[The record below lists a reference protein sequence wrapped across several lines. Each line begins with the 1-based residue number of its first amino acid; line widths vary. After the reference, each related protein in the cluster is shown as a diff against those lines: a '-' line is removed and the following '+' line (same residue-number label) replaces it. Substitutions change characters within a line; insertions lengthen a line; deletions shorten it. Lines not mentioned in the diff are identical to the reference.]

1 MEFVLLIAGNWK
13 LNCNIEEATNLSSL
27 IIKYLVNKQLNC
39 DIAIFPNHICLDS
52 VSKIVKNSI
61 LSLGAQDCSM
71 HKSGAYTG
79 DVSANMLFDTGCK
92 YVIVGHSERR
102 MEKLESNKDILCKA
116 NSALDSNLIPIIC
129 VGEDSKSR
137 DNGTALEVIKKQ
149 LDESVPKNIH
159 KNNCVLA
166 YEPIWAIGSGKIPDN
181 SSINEMLNMIKEWL
195 SNNKMDNSI
204 KVLYGGSVNKANA
217 EEIFSCSNLGGL
229 LIGGVSLKAEE
240 FSEICLMVN

>member
-1 MEFVLLIAGNWK
+1 MLIAGNWK

-102 MEKLESNKDILCKA
+102 IGKLESNNDILSKA
-116 NSALDSNLIPIIC
+116 NNALESNLIPIIC
-129 VGEDSKSR
+129 VGENAKDR
-137 DNGTALEVIKKQ
+137 EDGRALEVIKKQ
-149 LDESVPKNIH
+149 LDESVPKNSN
-159 KNNCVLA
+159 KNNCILA
-166 YEPIWAIGSGKIPDN
+166 YEPIWAIGSGRIPDN
-181 SSINEMLNMIKEWL
+181 SSINEMLNMIKGWL
-195 SNNKMDNSI
+195 SNNKIDNSI
-204 KVLYGGSVNKANA
+204 NILYGGSVNKNNA
-217 EEIFSCSNLGGL
+217 KEIFSCINLGGL
-229 LIGGVSLKAEE
+229 LIGGVSLKPEE
-240 FSEICLMVN
+240 FSEICLMAN

>member
-1 MEFVLLIAGNWK
+1 MLIAGNWK

-27 IIKYLVNKQLNC
+27 IIKHLVNKKVNC
-39 DIAIFPNHICLDS
+39 DIAIFPSHICLDS
-52 VSKIVKNSI
+52 VNKIVKNSI

-102 MEKLESNKDILCKA
+102 LEKLESNKDILCKA

-137 DNGTALEVIKKQ
+137 DDGKALEVIKKQ

-159 KNNCVLA
+159 K
-166 YEPIWAIGSGKIPDN
+166 K
-181 SSINEMLNMIKEWL
+181 
-195 SNNKMDNSI
+195 
-204 KVLYGGSVNKANA
+204 
-217 EEIFSCSNLGGL
+217 
-229 LIGGVSLKAEE
+229 
-240 FSEICLMVN
+240 

>member
-27 IIKYLVNKQLNC
+27 IIKHLVNKKLNC
-39 DIAIFPNHICLDS
+39 DIAIFPSHICLDS
-52 VSKIVKNSI
+52 VNKIVKNSI

-102 MEKLESNKDILCKA
+102 LEKLESNKDVLCKA

-137 DNGTALEVIKKQ
+137 DDGKALEVIKKQ

-181 SSINEMLNMIKEWL
+181 SSINEMLNMIKEW
-195 SNNKMDNSI
+195 
-204 KVLYGGSVNKANA
+204 
-217 EEIFSCSNLGGL
+217 
-229 LIGGVSLKAEE
+229 
-240 FSEICLMVN
+240 